1 MPPMPVYYVGKGS
14 QFGVFDK
21 LFDGTDR
28 DIYDATVENLDK
40 YSLMELTHARR
51 AAGFKGDPDLLT
63 DVDVDHFEKDWLGAW
78 WPYKHVELVLKAGI
92 KKAIQTALPENNQKG
107 ELLPIEAL
115 WVCAAEDVFQVYVNE
130 GPHQITMIVY
140 TPPPGNYYGRR
151 AGVLRER
158 ISVVKVRDDFDD
170 VLRGSGLTRL
180 NDEADWPVLITRDLQ
195 YETDP
200 GAALPPG
207 QISES

>member
-1 MPPMPVYYVGKGS
+1 MPVYYVGKGS

-28 DIYDATVENLDK
+28 EIYDATIENLDN
-40 YSLMELTHARR
+40 YSLMELTHVRR
-51 AAGFKGDPDLLT
+51 TQGFKGDQVLT
-63 DVDVDHFEKDWLGAW
+63 DIDVEHFEKDWLGKW

-92 KKAIQTALPENNQKG
+92 KKAIQTALPENNQKD

-115 WVCAAEDVFQVYVNE
+115 WVCATEDVFQVYVNE

-140 TPPPGNYYGRR
+140 TPPPGNYYAR
-151 AGVLRER
+151 AGVLHER
-158 ISVVKVRDDFDD
+158 ISVVKVRDDFDG
-170 VLRGSGLTRL
+170 LLHGSELTRL
-180 NDEADWPVLITRDLQ
+180 NQQDEWPVLIVRDLQ
-195 YETDP
+195 YETQP
-200 GAALPPG
+200 GAPLPPG

>member
-1 MPPMPVYYVGKGS
+1 MPVYFVGKGS

-28 DIYDATVENLDK
+28 DIYDVTVENLDN
-40 YSLMELTHARR
+40 YSLMELTYRR
-51 AAGFKGDPDLLT
+51 RTEGFKGEQLLT
-63 DVDVDHFEKDWLGAW
+63 DIDVSHFEADWLGSW

-92 KKAIQTALPENNQKG
+92 KKAVQTALPENNQKG

-115 WVCAAEDVFQVYVNE
+115 WVCAKEDVFQVYVNE

-140 TPPPGNYYGRR
+140 TPPPGNYYAR
-151 AGVLRER
+151 AGVLHER

-170 VLRGSGLTRL
+170 VLKGSELTRL
-180 NDEADWPVLITRDLQ
+180 EHDADWPVLIVRDLQ
-195 YETDP
+195 YETTP
-200 GAALPPG
+200 GAPLPSG
-207 QISES
+207 DVGSD

>member
-28 DIYDATVENLDK
+28 EIYDATIENLDN
-40 YSLMELTHARR
+40 YSLMELTHVRR
-51 AAGFKGDPDLLT
+51 TQGFKGDQVLT
-63 DVDVDHFEKDWLGAW
+63 DIDVEHFEKDWLGKW

-92 KKAIQTALPENNQKG
+92 KKAIQTALPENNQKD

-115 WVCAAEDVFQVYVNE
+115 WVCATEDVFQVYVNE

-140 TPPPGNYYGRR
+140 TPPPGNYYAR
-151 AGVLRER
+151 AGVLHER
-158 ISVVKVRDDFDD
+158 ISVVKVRDDFDG
-170 VLRGSGLTRL
+170 LLHGSELTRL
-180 NDEADWPVLITRDLQ
+180 NQQDEWPVLIVRDLQ
-195 YETDP
+195 YETQP
-200 GAALPPG
+200 GAPLPPG

>member
-28 DIYDATVENLDK
+28 GIYDVTIENLDN
-40 YSLMELTHARR
+40 YSLMELTQQRR
-51 AAGFKGDPDLLT
+51 AQGFKGVDVLS
-63 DVDVDHFEKDWLGAW
+63 DVDVEHFEKDWLGAW
-78 WPYKHVELVLKAGI
+78 WQYKHVELVLKAGI
-92 KKAIQTALPENNQKG
+92 KQALQTALPENN
-107 ELLPIEAL
+107 EANTLLPIEAL
-115 WVCAAEDVFQVYVNE
+115 WVCAADDVFQVYVNE

-151 AGVLRER
+151 EGVLRER
-158 ISVVKVRDDFDD
+158 IAVVKVRDDFDD
-170 VLRGSGLTRL
+170 TLRGSELTRL
-180 NDEADWPVLITRDLQ
+180 NDEQDWPVLIVRYLQ
-195 YETDP
+195 YETQP
-200 GAALPPG
+200 GPALPPG